1 VEVVVEGVNV
11 YVIKDQI
18 QMIIVDIALDLILAG
33 VPEASFERRIIV
45 FVMILVF

>member
-1 VEVVVEGVNV
+1 MVEGVNV

-33 VPEASFERRIIV
+33 VPEASFWETDYSIRYDV
-45 FVMILVF
+45 SVLV

>member
-1 VEVVVEGVNV
+1 MVEDVNV

-33 VPEASFERRIIV
+33 VPEASFWETDYSIRYNICV
-45 FVMILVF
+45 LV

>member
-1 VEVVVEGVNV
+1 MNV

-33 VPEASFERRIIV
+33 VPEASFRETDYSIRYDISV
-45 FVMILVF
+45 LV